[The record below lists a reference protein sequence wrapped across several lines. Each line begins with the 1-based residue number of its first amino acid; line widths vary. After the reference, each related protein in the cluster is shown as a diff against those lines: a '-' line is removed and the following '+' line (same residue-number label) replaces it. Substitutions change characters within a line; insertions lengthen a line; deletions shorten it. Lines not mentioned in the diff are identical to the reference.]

1 MGITKVNDLAA
12 VFVAT
17 VLLLS
22 ICPANGGIYRSQDA
36 LIFKIDRAVD
46 GSFSPKLFPI
56 KQSDFLP
63 INFFLIG
70 GLINPAFLPELNRPR
85 KNTNL
90 YYSNIGP
97 HHPLQELNLY
107 NWLIL
112 HPFIFEGVRAAAA
125 PPALNSSK
133 DQQTFNHEFKQK
145 SSIPCGVG
153 PNPNRIVNG
162 QEAVPNS
169 WPFVVGFKTLGSNTV
184 FCGGSLISDTEIL
197 TAAHCFERLSLYQL
211 SRKVVKLGMH
221 DRGNDDG
228 EPEDALETIKISSLT
243 IHRMFNRRSFDYDVA
258 IITIE
263 QPVTY
268 SSAISRVCLPSG
280 MEQIDDFAGKSA
292 NVMGWGTTSFGN
304 IRSLLTNI

>member
-1 MGITKVNDLAA
+1 CLKLLHVKDVLNIGQRCCGELRDSNTTNYSASVLKCFLKKQKKYSANTKEMGIPKVNDLAA
-12 VFVAT
+12 VFVAA

-36 LIFKIDRAVD
+36 LIFKIDRAAD

-85 KNTNL
+85 QNTNL

-112 HPFIFEGVRAAAA
+112 HPFIFEGVRAAA

-133 DQQTFNHEFKQK
+133 DQQTFNRKFKEE

-153 PNPNRIVNG
+153 PN
-162 QEAVPNS
+162 
-169 WPFVVGFKTLGSNTV
+169 
-184 FCGGSLISDTEIL
+184 
-197 TAAHCFERLSLYQL
+197 
-211 SRKVVKLGMH
+211 
-221 DRGNDDG
+221 
-228 EPEDALETIKISSLT
+228 
-243 IHRMFNRRSFDYDVA
+243 
-258 IITIE
+258 
-263 QPVTY
+263 
-268 SSAISRVCLPSG
+268 
-280 MEQIDDFAGKSA
+280 
-292 NVMGWGTTSFGN
+292 
-304 IRSLLTNI
+304 